1 MLRAR
6 PALTAAA
13 VAAVAA
19 LTLAG
24 CARSGGKAAG
34 AAPAATVATDNGRPT
49 IAARGV
55 GLVKGTPDTLR
66 VVLGVETQAP
76 SAKDALAA
84 NNDKANTLINT
95 LKQKG
100 VEAKDIQTSQL
111 SINPTYDNQGRHITG
126 YQVTN
131 QVTATLHDLAGA
143 GALIDAAAG
152 AVGDAV
158 RVQSMGFSIDDDSA
172 LKAEAR
178 TQAVHLAQLQAE
190 QMAKAAGVKL
200 GPIRLISEVPANSP
214 SPYAERYAAAGAVGD
229 AVRVQS
235 MGFSIDDDSALKA
248 EARTQAVH
256 LAQLQ
261 AEQMAKA
268 AGVKLGGIRLI
279 SEVPE
284 NSAVPVYDRYAGAP
298 QKAAAGATPAPVE
311 PGQQELSLTVD
322 VIWDIAQ

>member
-1 MLRAR
+1 MLRSRSLLSA
-6 PALTAAA
+6 TAMAA
-13 VAAVAA
+13 VAAIA
-19 LTLAG
+19 LAG
-24 CARSGGKAAG
+24 CAKSEPKAAG
-34 AAPAATVATDNGRPT
+34 ASPAATVSSDSGRPS

-66 VVLGVETQAP
+66 VVLGVETRSA

-84 NNDKANTLINT
+84 NNDKANALVNT
-95 LKQKG
+95 LKDKG

-111 SINPTYDNQGRHITG
+111 SINPTYDDKGQRITG

-131 QVTATLHDLAGA
+131 TVTATLHDIAGA
-143 GALIDAAAG
+143 GGLIDAAAG

-158 RVQSMGFSIDDDSA
+158 RVQSI
-172 LKAEAR
+172 
-178 TQAVHLAQLQAE
+178 
-190 QMAKAAGVKL
+190 
-200 GPIRLISEVPANSP
+200 
-214 SPYAERYAAAGAVGD
+214 
-229 AVRVQS
+229 
-235 MGFSIDDDSALKA
+235 GFSIDDDSALKA

-279 SEVPE
+279 SEVPD
-284 NSAVPVYDRYAGAP
+284 NSSVPVYDRYNGVP
-298 QKAAAGATPAPVE
+298 KAAAGSAAPAPIE

-322 VIWDIAQ
+322 VVWDIAQ

>member
-76 SAKDALAA
+76 SAKDALGA

-200 GPIRLISEVPANSP
+200 GAIRLISEVPANSP
-214 SPYAERYAAAGAVGD
+214 SPYAERYAAMPASAGA
-229 AVRVQS
+229 
-235 MGFSIDDDSALKA
+235 
-248 EARTQAVH
+248 
-256 LAQLQ
+256 
-261 AEQMAKA
+261 
-268 AGVKLGGIRLI
+268 
-279 SEVPE
+279 
-284 NSAVPVYDRYAGAP
+284 
-298 QKAAAGATPAPVE
+298 ATPSPPPVE

-322 VIWDIAQ
+322 VVWDIAQ

>member
-1 MLRAR
+1 MLRSR
-6 PALTAAA
+6 PAVTAVA

-19 LTLAG
+19 LALAG
-24 CARSGGKAAG
+24 CAKNEPKAAG
-34 AAPAATVATDNGRPT
+34 AAPAANVSTDNGRPS

-66 VVLGVETQAP
+66 VVLGVETRSP

-84 NNDKANTLINT
+84 NNDKANALIST
-95 LKQKG
+95 LKDKG
-100 VEAKDIQTSQL
+100 VAAKDIQTSQL
-111 SINPTYDNQGRHITG
+111 SINPTYDDRGQHITG
-126 YQVTN
+126 YQVSN
-131 QVTATLHDLAGA
+131 QVTATLHDIAGA
-143 GALIDAAAG
+143 GGLIDAAAG

-190 QMAKAAGVKL
+190 QMV
-200 GPIRLISEVPANSP
+200 
-214 SPYAERYAAAGAVGD
+214 
-229 AVRVQS
+229 
-235 MGFSIDDDSALKA
+235 
-248 EARTQAVH
+248 
-256 LAQLQ
+256 
-261 AEQMAKA
+261 KA

-284 NSAVPVYDRYAGAP
+284 NSSVPVYDRYAGAP
-298 QKAAAGATPAPVE
+298 KAAVGASAPAPVE

-322 VIWDIAQ
+322 VVWDIAP

>member
-6 PALTAAA
+6 PTLTAAA

-19 LTLAG
+19 LALAG
-24 CARSGGKAAG
+24 CAKSEPKAAG
-34 AAPAATVATDNGRPT
+34 AAPAANVSTDNGRPS

-66 VVLGVETQAP
+66 VVLGVETRSP

-84 NNDKANTLINT
+84 NNDKANALIST
-95 LKQKG
+95 LKDKG
-100 VEAKDIQTSQL
+100 VQAKDIQTSQL
-111 SINPTYDNQGRHITG
+111 SINPTYDDKGQRITG
-126 YQVTN
+126 YQVNN
-131 QVTATLHDLAGA
+131 QVTATLHD
-143 GALIDAAAG
+143 IAAAG
-152 AVGDAV
+152 GL
-158 RVQSMGFSIDDDSA
+158 ID
-172 LKAEAR
+172 
-178 TQAVHLAQLQAE
+178 
-190 QMAKAAGVKL
+190 
-200 GPIRLISEVPANSP
+200 
-214 SPYAERYAAAGAVGD
+214 AAAGAVGD

-298 QKAAAGATPAPVE
+298 QKAAAGAAPAPVE

-322 VIWDIAQ
+322 VVWDIAQ

>member
-6 PALTAAA
+6 PTLTAAA

-19 LTLAG
+19 LALAG
-24 CARSGGKAAG
+24 CAKSEPKAAG
-34 AAPAATVATDNGRPT
+34 AAPAATVSTDTGRPS

-66 VVLGVETQAP
+66 VVLGVETRSA

-84 NNDKANTLINT
+84 NNDKANALINT
-95 LKQKG
+95 LKDKG
-100 VEAKDIQTSQL
+100 VQAKDIQTSQL
-111 SINPTYDNQGRHITG
+111 QVNPTYDDRGQRITG
-126 YQVTN
+126 YQVNN
-131 QVTATLHDLAGA
+131 QVTATLHDIAGA
-143 GALIDAAAG
+143 GGLIDAAAG

-158 RVQSMGFSIDDDSA
+158 RVQSI
-172 LKAEAR
+172 
-178 TQAVHLAQLQAE
+178 
-190 QMAKAAGVKL
+190 
-200 GPIRLISEVPANSP
+200 
-214 SPYAERYAAAGAVGD
+214 
-229 AVRVQS
+229 
-235 MGFSIDDDSALKA
+235 GFSIDDDSALKA

-284 NSAVPVYDRYAGAP
+284 NSSVPVYDRYNAAP
-298 QKAAAGATPAPVE
+298 KAAAGGTAPAPIE

-322 VIWDIAQ
+322 VVWDIAQ